1 MVVTGGGGEELYTM
15 LKVEVEQCL
24 GRLIRDLRVG
34 HSNMDVDGE
43 AVQWLGKFVEACV
56 WFSTQVVRSP
66 LDLIL
71 IDT

>member
-1 MVVTGGGGEELYTM
+1 M